1 MIVNLTKG
9 KSARGGLGYDYGP
22 GNKEEHEN
30 PHRVA
35 GNVAGQSYQQRAS
48 RFERAQKS
56 YTQQTGRTPKEP
68 VVRMA
73 VAANPED
80 ATMSDRQWGQIAHET
95 VDQFTKGKADT
106 YPWEAVRH
114 DDGHIHI
121 TLSRCGSDGKLLP
134 SSNDYKRA
142 QKIGRNIEKKYGLVE
157 TKNRVFG
164 KKSEREAE
172 SVRTGRVD
180 TASESNGRTDG
191 EHSVSGRGDDMP
203 TRETSRQTG
212 AEQST
217 QQEGNPS
224 MAEQRRQVLQSTE
237 PHSEQR
243 RQALAELRDQESQQ
257 RGTPEETTR
266 EPHGARSRSVEQ
278 DQGVRQPGHD
288 DQQIDR
294 RNEQPRQAKEH
305 DATDAPSSQSDT
317 ARQERQRI
325 LETTKPGSPERQ
337 QALRDLRQ
345 GQEQQADPGHKDGM
359 ESQQREQERQLE
371 KQRQREQ
378 QQRFNGRSL

>member
-9 KSARGGLGYDYGP
+9 KSSRGGLGYDYGP

-30 PHRVA
+30 PRRVA

-80 ATMSDRQWGQIAHET
+80 AKMSDRQWGQIAHET
-95 VDQFTKGKADT
+95 VDEFTKGKADT

-142 QKIGRNIEKKYGLVE
+142 QKIGRNIEKKYDLVE

-172 SVRTGRVD
+172 SVRTGPGHSD
-180 TASESNGRTDG
+180 

-203 TRETSRQTG
+203 TRETSRRQG
-212 AEQST
+212 ADQST
-217 QQEGNPS
+217 QQEGKS

-257 RGTPEETTR
+257 RGTPDETTR

-288 DQQIDR
+288 DQQLNR
-294 RNEQPRQAKEH
+294 RNEQPRRARDH

-317 ARQERQRI
+317 ARRDRQRI

-345 GQEQQADPGHKDGM
+345 SQEQQSDPGHKDGM